1 MDCEFDKVKLE
12 RLWEALSRHGV
23 SGHTFRVLQADKD
36 VWCVPRIAL
45 ESGNAGVDF
54 QDGKRTLVDLSF
66 ADDIL
71 LFAKMFEETQFLL
84 AELVIR
90 LAQVGL
96 QLSVRKTRIL
106 TTQSQSRCLYTSM
119 AGMHVH
125 SQYQQSHFTFGIS
138 PPCCVESVLCKD
150 RIYFEQEY

>member
-12 RLWEALSRHGV
+12 SLWEALSRHGV

-54 QDGKRTLVDLSF
+54 QDGKRTLLDLSF

-71 LFAKMFEETQFLL
+71 LFAKTFEETQFLL
-84 AELVIR
+84 DELMIR
-90 LAQVGL
+90 LPKWGYNWVYEKQESW
-96 QLSVRKTRIL
+96 QPIIKVRANYLK
-106 TTQSQSRCLYTSM
+106 SKC
-119 AGMHVH
+119 
-125 SQYQQSHFTFGIS
+125 
-138 PPCCVESVLCKD
+138 
-150 RIYFEQEY
+150 